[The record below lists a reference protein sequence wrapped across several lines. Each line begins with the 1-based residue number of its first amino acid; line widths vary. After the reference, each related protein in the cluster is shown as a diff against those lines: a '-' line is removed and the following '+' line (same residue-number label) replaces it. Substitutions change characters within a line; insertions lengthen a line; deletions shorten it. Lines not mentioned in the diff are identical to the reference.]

1 MRFLC
6 RSFHGRFFAA
16 HLVVLAAPLTV
27 QLLVG
32 STGAAVGSYRPRWP
46 RWGCP
51 VPRRRLGGG
60 SSSSAA
66 LSRSSPRPRGPLL
79 RAACRLGPTRS
90 IRSTFGVGGPS
101 GGEPG
106 VDAEEVR
113 QVKTLVRLL
122 SSSPSRRI
130 GIMAEAVPIR
140 EKGQSKKSTA
150 LTVNEQSELV
160 DAVLTASRVM
170 VAIDARSLGSSGE
183 DVTLPQF
190 RALVL
195 MGAQGPLRPADLAEA
210 LSVDPS
216 TVTRLCDRLE
226 TKKLISRRRIRE
238 DRREV
243 WIRLS
248 SAGQQFLDAV
258 TDNRRTEIARIIA
271 LLPLSTHSKLFDAF
285 TLFGVAAGETPE
297 RNWTQAWQL

>member
-1 MRFLC
+1 ME
-6 RSFHGRFFAA
+6 HHFARI
-16 HLVVLAAPLTV
+16 LPIVAP
-27 QLLVG
+27 
-32 STGAAVGSYRPRWP
+32 
-46 RWGCP
+46 
-51 VPRRRLGGG
+51 
-60 SSSSAA
+60 
-66 LSRSSPRPRGPLL
+66 
-79 RAACRLGPTRS
+79 
-90 IRSTFGVGGPS
+90 
-101 GGEPG
+101 
-106 VDAEEVR
+106 
-113 QVKTLVRLL
+113 KTLVSRL

-130 GIMAEAVPIR
+130 GIMAEAVPIKG
-140 EKGQSKKSTA
+140 KGQDKRSTSP
-150 LTVNEQSELV
+150 TVNEQSELV

-170 VAIDARSLGSSGE
+170 VAIAARSLGSSGE

-195 MGAQGPLRPADLAEA
+195 LGAQGPLRPADLAEA

-271 LLPLSTHSKLFDAF
+271 LLPLSTHSKLLDAF

-297 RNWTQAWQL
+297 GNWTQAWQL

>member
-1 MRFLC
+1 M
-6 RSFHGRFFAA
+6 
-16 HLVVLAAPLTV
+16 P
-27 QLLVG
+27 
-32 STGAAVGSYRPRWP
+32 
-46 RWGCP
+46 
-51 VPRRRLGGG
+51 
-60 SSSSAA
+60 
-66 LSRSSPRPRGPLL
+66 
-79 RAACRLGPTRS
+79 
-90 IRSTFGVGGPS
+90 
-101 GGEPG
+101 
-106 VDAEEVR
+106 
-113 QVKTLVRLL
+113 
-122 SSSPSRRI
+122 
-130 GIMAEAVPIR
+130 EAVPIR
-140 EKGQSKKSTA
+140 EMGQSKESPA
-150 LTVNEQSELV
+150 LTANEKSELV

-170 VAIDARSLGSSGE
+170 VAIAARSLGSSGE

-195 MGAQGPLRPADLAEA
+195 LGAQGPLRPADLAEA

-243 WIRLS
+243 WIHLS

-258 TDNRRTEIARIIA
+258 SDNRRTEIARIIA
-271 LLPLSTHSKLFDAF
+271 LLPPNTHSRLLDAF

>member
-1 MRFLC
+1 MER
-6 RSFHGRFFAA
+6 
-16 HLVVLAAPLTV
+16 
-27 QLLVG
+27 Q
-32 STGAAVGSYRPRWP
+32 RP
-46 RWGCP
+46 
-51 VPRRRLGGG
+51 
-60 SSSSAA
+60 
-66 LSRSSPRPRGPLL
+66 
-79 RAACRLGPTRS
+79 
-90 IRSTFGVGGPS
+90 
-101 GGEPG
+101 
-106 VDAEEVR
+106 
-113 QVKTLVRLL
+113 Q
-122 SSSPSRRI
+122 SRRI
-130 GIMAEAVPIR
+130 GTMPEAVPIR
-140 EKGQSKKSTA
+140 EMGQSKESAA
-150 LTVNEQSELV
+150 LSVNEQSELV

-170 VAIDARSLGSSGE
+170 VAIAARSLGSSGE

-195 MGAQGPLRPADLAEA
+195 LGAQGPLRPADLAEA

-271 LLPLSTHSKLFDAF
+271 LLPPSTHSKLLDAF

-297 RNWTQAWQL
+297 RNWSQAWQL